1 MLWEPKYF
9 GSFFFPEDLL
19 GQDTFDMYVYRAESW
34 QRDVSKDSM
43 DHEKKYFLLFSP
55 IFTEGNKAKLIEVES
70 ESDIFPEDEEQS
82 WQIWIDHA

>member
-43 DHEKKYFLLFSP
+43 DHEKKDFLLFP
-55 IFTEGNKAKLIEVES
+55 NFY
-70 ESDIFPEDEEQS
+70 
-82 WQIWIDHA
+82 